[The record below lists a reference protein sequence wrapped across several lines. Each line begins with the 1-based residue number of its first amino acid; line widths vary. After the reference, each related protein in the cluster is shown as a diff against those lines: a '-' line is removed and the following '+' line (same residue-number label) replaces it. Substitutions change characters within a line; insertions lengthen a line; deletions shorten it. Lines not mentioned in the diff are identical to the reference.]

1 MGKHS
6 GRHAFKDKLISLGY
20 ADLTDDVIENAFGK
34 FKILADKKKHI
45 YDEDII
51 ALVDDSLVLDNKANT
66 IVLKSL
72 KVFAGTGE
80 PQKADMTLDVNGQI
94 KSATETGDGPV
105 DAIFK
110 CIKNLYP
117 HDVNLQLYQVHAV
130 TEGTDAQATV
140 SVRIEENGKT
150 TVGQAADTDTLVAS
164 ANAYIAA
171 LNKMILK
178 REKTAPAMEQEKEKM
193 RGIQMGLFDKVKKIW
208 SQDMAIDLGTANTL
222 VVVKGQGVVLNE
234 PSVVAI
240 VEQAGKKQVL
250 AVGDEAKTML
260 GRTPGNIEAIRPL
273 RDGVIADFIVT
284 EEMIKHFIK
293 KVHKGRSFAN
303 PRILICVPT
312 GSTPVERKAIQ
323 DSALA
328 AGARRVQLIEEPIAA
343 AIGANLPI
351 SEATGSMVVDIGGGT
366 SEIAVMS
373 LGGLVYSKSL
383 RVAGDAM
390 DGAMANY
397 MRKEYNLMIGDS
409 TAEKIK
415 KEIGTAIPTNDNT
428 YPVKGRDLRSGTPK
442 EVNITE
448 EDTAEALNDIL
459 REMVNGIKDALE
471 ATPPELSADLVD
483 MGLTLTGGGALLK
496 NIDKRFSKETGLP
509 VHIAEDPLSCVAVG
523 TGKAL
528 DQEQTFSTM
537 MTEY

>member
-1 MGKHS
+1 
-6 GRHAFKDKLISLGY
+6 
-20 ADLTDDVIENAFGK
+20 
-34 FKILADKKKHI
+34 
-45 YDEDII
+45 
-51 ALVDDSLVLDNKANT
+51 
-66 IVLKSL
+66 
-72 KVFAGTGE
+72 
-80 PQKADMTLDVNGQI
+80 
-94 KSATETGDGPV
+94 
-105 DAIFK
+105 
-110 CIKNLYP
+110 
-117 HDVNLQLYQVHAV
+117 
-130 TEGTDAQATV
+130 
-140 SVRIEENGKT
+140 
-150 TVGQAADTDTLVAS
+150 
-164 ANAYIAA
+164 
-171 LNKMILK
+171 
-178 REKTAPAMEQEKEKM
+178 
-193 RGIQMGLFDKVKKIW
+193 
-208 SQDMAIDLGTANTL
+208 MAIDLGTANTL
-222 VVVKGQGVVLNE
+222 VVLKGQGVVLNE

-240 VEQAGKKQVL
+240 ADNGGKKTVL

-260 GRTPGNIEAIRPL
+260 GRTPGNISAIRPL

-293 KVHKGRSFAN
+293 KVHKNKTFAN

-343 AIGANLPI
+343 AIGAGLPI

-366 SEIAVMS
+366 TEIAVMS

-383 RVAGDAM
+383 RIAGDAM
-390 DGAMANY
+390 DTALINY

-415 KEIGTAIPTNDNT
+415 KEIGTAIPSNSNT
-428 YPVKGRDLRSGTPK
+428 YAVKGRDLRSGTPK

-459 REMVNGIKDALE
+459 KEMVNGIKDALE
-471 ATPPELSADLVD
+471 NTPPELSADLVD

-509 VHIAEDPLSCVAVG
+509 VFIADDPLACVAIG

-528 DQEQTFSTM
+528 EQEEIFSTM
-537 MTEY
+537 LSEY

>member
-1 MGKHS
+1 MANWFS
-6 GRHAFKDKLISLGY
+6 NIS
-20 ADLTDDVIENAFGK
+20 
-34 FKILADKKKHI
+34 
-45 YDEDII
+45 
-51 ALVDDSLVLDNKANT
+51 
-66 IVLKSL
+66 
-72 KVFAGTGE
+72 
-80 PQKADMTLDVNGQI
+80 
-94 KSATETGDGPV
+94 
-105 DAIFK
+105 
-110 CIKNLYP
+110 
-117 HDVNLQLYQVHAV
+117 
-130 TEGTDAQATV
+130 
-140 SVRIEENGKT
+140 SV
-150 TVGQAADTDTLVAS
+150 
-164 ANAYIAA
+164 
-171 LNKMILK
+171 
-178 REKTAPAMEQEKEKM
+178 
-193 RGIQMGLFDKVKKIW
+193 W

-222 VVVKGQGVVLNE
+222 VVLKGQGVVLNE

-240 VEQAGKKQVL
+240 SDNGGKKTVL

-260 GRTPGNIEAIRPL
+260 GRTPGNISAIRPL

-293 KVHKGRSFAN
+293 KVHKNKTFAN

-343 AIGANLPI
+343 AIGAGLPI

-366 SEIAVMS
+366 TEIAVMS

-390 DGAMANY
+390 DAALVNY

-415 KEIGTAIPTNDNT
+415 KEIGTAIPSNSNV
-428 YPVKGRDLRSGTPK
+428 YAVKGRDLRSGTPK

-459 REMVNGIKDALE
+459 KDMVDGIKGALE
-471 ATPPELSADLVD
+471 NTPPELSADLVD

-509 VHIAEDPLSCVAVG
+509 VFIADDPLACVAIG

-528 DQEQTFSTM
+528 EQEETFSTM
-537 MTEY
+537 LSEY